1 MARMTGFVFQDE
13 YLARLAKLSDQEV
26 GRLVRALAEY
36 HANGNEPELAGRE
49 SVAFDFIKVDID
61 KADAA
66 YQAKCNNMKRGEP
79 QKTDDCNC
87 EQLHPIASNCDQ
99 LTPNININKTKK
111 EKKDINDNAK
121 ALSRSTA
128 KESDRLFDK
137 FWSVYP
143 RHEGKENARKA
154 FVKLKPDDAML
165 ETLINAILK
174 QKQSDQWA
182 DPKYIPHPAT
192 WLNGHRWEDEP
203 VKASKGGKRVLAQQY
218 EQREYNEAE
227 MQKTLGVDDLY
238 ISDEEYFKR
247 YGVHSPYV

>member
-1 MARMTGFVFQDE
+1 MKEWFKARNIWRGAFEALSDAE
-13 YLARLAKLSDQEV
+13 AGRLAKALWHYTTTGEQVNLTGMEKGIYAMLIYTLQMDEAESNNLSEIRKKA
-26 GRLVRALAEY
+26 GIAGAE
-36 HANGNEPELAGRE
+36 A
-49 SVAFDFIKVDID
+49 K
-61 KADAA
+61 
-66 YQAKCNNMKRGEP
+66 QAK
-79 QKTDDCNC
+79 
-87 EQLHPIASNCDQ
+87 AS
-99 LTPNININKTKK
+99 KTKQTEANEAIADNKNKIKNKNKNIDIEITNVISPSTPK
-111 EKKDINDNAK
+111 EA
-121 ALSRSTA
+121 
-128 KESDRLFDK
+128 DRLFDK

-154 FVKLKPDDAML
+154 FAKLKPDDAML

-227 MQKTLGVDDLY
+227 MREILGTDDL
-238 ISDEEYFKR
+238 FK
-247 YGVHSPYV
+247 